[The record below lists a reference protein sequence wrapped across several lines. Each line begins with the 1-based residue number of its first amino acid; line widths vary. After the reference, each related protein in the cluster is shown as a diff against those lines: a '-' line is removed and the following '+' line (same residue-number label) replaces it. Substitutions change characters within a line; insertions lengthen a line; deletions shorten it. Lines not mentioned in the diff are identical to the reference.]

1 MVQAIREWF
10 GSDCLT
16 HIIGYSTYEAV
27 YTWRG
32 PSGFWGWQGASEP
45 SHFVSGDGEV
55 EIPQNSNRQT
65 LGFNHQT
72 HWDLIIKISDSS
84 IKELG

>member
-1 MVQAIREWF
+1 VVQTIWEWLV
-10 GSDCLT
+10 SYCLT

-55 EIPQNSNRQT
+55 EIPQNGVLT
-65 LGFNHQT
+65 VK
-72 HWDLIIKISDSS
+72 HWDLIIKHIG
-84 IKELG
+84 I